1 MPNQPADLYRLHEM
15 VAATAATDG
24 TDYLILSKA
33 STNKSTRVFQRL
45 SITTLQAAIAALVPG
60 ATASSPH
67 SNQWAQTAAVTN
79 ATSAVETTLT
89 GAGKGTLTTPLA
101 ALAVGS
107 TFIIEAHGVLGTHST
122 AGQPTLKI
130 KIGSKVLATI
140 TPPTLANS
148 LSAVPF
154 TLRAVVT
161 VTTAGASGVVNIGG
175 ELIILPTTTSVATA
189 GFSAAV
195 SSTDLS
201 AAAAWDLTNTWSASN
216 AANTITVRTLTI
228 DRVR

>member
-15 VAATAATDG
+15 AAASAATDG

-33 STNKSTRVFQRL
+33 STNKSTRRFQRL
-45 SITTLQAAIAALVPG
+45 SITTLQEAIAALVPA
-60 ATASSPH
+60 ATALSPH

-122 AGQPTLKI
+122 AGVPTLKL
-130 KIGSKVLATI
+130 KIGAKTLATLA
-140 TPPTLANS
+140 PTLGNS
-148 LSAVPF
+148 LSAVPWR
-154 TLRAVVT
+154 LRAVVT
-161 VTTAGASGVVNIGG
+161 VTTAGAAGVVNIGG
-175 ELIILPTTTSVATA
+175 ELDILPTTTSVVTA

-195 SSTDLS
+195 SSTDIS
-201 AAAAWDLTNTWSASN
+201 AASAWDLTNTWNTSN
-216 AANTITVRTLTI
+216 AANTITLRTLTI